1 MNPKVKPREL
11 AGAALFMIA
20 ISAALLL
27 ITQPPLEQAA
37 LLLGVAAIVG
47 VIGELALASVDF

>member
-1 MNPKVKPREL
+1 MQVKPREL

-20 ISAALLL
+20 IAAVLLF
-27 ITQPPLEQAA
+27 ISQPPLEQAA